1 MKFMLLSVVVRLN
14 GDTYGFY
21 ARTQVLEPLY

>member
-14 GDTYGFY
+14 GDTSGFY
-21 ARTQVLEPLY
+21 ARTQLLEPL